1 MRMMKKILNNILHRF
16 KEDSLAKRKGRTER
30 PLEFKNLKDLK
41 KVMVLWTDSPE
52 CRGWQKKLT
61 ESLKH
66 VKIDK
71 VCFIPQESNMLET
84 DDLVALRNEDIGFG
98 GKIQNERV
106 LALMNREYDLAI
118 DLTQVSNTYI
128 NYVLMNSK
136 AACIV
141 GMKKEGG
148 VADIVIDG
156 PTQPIDL
163 ISKLIEVLSG
173 INAFGHE

>member
-1 MRMMKKILNNILHRF
+1 MQIMKKILNNILHRF
-16 KEDSLAKRKGRTER
+16 KEDSLAKRKGTTTR
-30 PLEFKNLKDLK
+30 PLEYKELKDLK
-41 KVMVLWTDSPE
+41 KVLVLWTASPE
-52 CRGWQKKLT
+52 CIGWQKKLT

-66 VKIDK
+66 VEIDK
-71 VCFIPQESNMLET
+71 VCYIPQGTNMLET

-106 LALMNREYDLAI
+106 VDLMNREYDLAI
-118 DLTQVSNTYI
+118 DLTEVSNTLI

-156 PTQPIDL
+156 PAQPIDL